1 MNNKFKIILWM
12 ILSALPAL
20 SYAQVKNIVT
30 GEYSAVSKI
39 ITEKETLYPSDKILL
54 VFDIDN
60 TLLTSGTR
68 IGGDIWYQW
77 QTDKLPLKPDD
88 SQKVPCLYENT
99 ISMRLC

>member
-1 MNNKFKIILWM
+1 M

-60 TLLTSGTR
+60 TLLTRAHALAVISG
-68 IGGDIWYQW
+68 ING
-77 QTDKLPLKPDD
+77 KPINC
-88 SQKVPCLYENT
+88 P
-99 ISMRLC
+99 

>member
-1 MNNKFKIILWM
+1 M

-54 VFDIDN
+54 V
-60 TLLTSGTR
+60 
-68 IGGDIWYQW
+68 
-77 QTDKLPLKPDD
+77 
-88 SQKVPCLYENT
+88 CH
-99 ISMRLC
+99 